1 MLSGNG
7 RNMDKR
13 LLAILRCPVTHK
25 ELTLAGGQT
34 LKDVNAAIGAGKL
47 SNRDGR
53 VLDEALSEALIT
65 DDGKVLY
72 PVSNG
77 IPVLLESE
85 SVNMEQLV

>member
-1 MLSGNG
+1 
-7 RNMDKR
+7 MDKR

-25 ELTLAGGQT
+25 ELSLASGST
-34 LKDVNAAIGAGKL
+34 LKEVNAAIGAGKL

-53 VLDEALSEALIT
+53 VLDQSLDEALVT

-72 PVSNG
+72 PVSGG

-85 SVNMEQLV
+85 AVNMEQLG

>member
-1 MLSGNG
+1 
-7 RNMDKR
+7 MDKR

-25 ELTLAGGQT
+25 ELSLASGPT
-34 LKDVNAAIGAGKL
+34 LKKVNDAIDAGKL

-53 VLDEALSEALIT
+53 VLDQSLDGALVT

-72 PVSNG
+72 PVSGG

-85 SVNMEQLV
+85 AVNMEQLG